1 MKAGRPDAPHW
12 KEVVMQQQLSSP
24 NLPEPAATQAAGR
37 DSHKK
42 IQNKKFDFILYR
54 LSQLL

>member
-12 KEVVMQQQLSSP
+12 KEVVTQLSSP
-24 NLPEPAATQAAGR
+24 NLLEPAATQAAGR